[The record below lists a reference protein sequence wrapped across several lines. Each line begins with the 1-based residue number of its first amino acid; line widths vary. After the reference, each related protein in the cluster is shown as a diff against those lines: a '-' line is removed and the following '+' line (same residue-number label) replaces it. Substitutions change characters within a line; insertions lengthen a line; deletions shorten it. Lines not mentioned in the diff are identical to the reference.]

1 MVLST
6 TSFST
11 QRLVLDKEEEV
22 LDDVTVKYISL
33 VDINQVVVGAD
44 AVGADA
50 DAGDNADADAGDGAA
65 GFFTCPPLHPLAS
78 CTVQMIKWLMICP
91 AHSIC
96 FCPFQSDTN
105 CIPGAVD
112 HMTISHTT
120 RACW

>member
-1 MVLST
+1 M
-6 TSFST
+6 
-11 QRLVLDKEEEV
+11 
-22 LDDVTVKYISL
+22 LDDVTVKDISL
-33 VDINQVVVGAD
+33 GNALLLMASNNVEVAKIVGVNQVDVGAN

-50 DAGDNADADAGDGAA
+50 DAGDNAGADADAGDGAA

-78 CTVQMIKWLMICP
+78 CTVQMIKWLMTCP

-96 FCPFQSDTN
+96 FCPFQLDTN
-105 CIPGAVD
+105 CIPDAVD

>member
-1 MVLST
+1 MIVG
-6 TSFST
+6 
-11 QRLVLDKEEEV
+11 V
-22 LDDVTVKYISL
+22 
-33 VDINQVVVGAD
+33 NQVGVGAD

-50 DAGDNADADAGDGAA
+50 DAGGADADADANAGADAGADAGDGAA

-78 CTVQMIKWLMICP
+78 CTVQMIKWLMTCP
-91 AHSIC
+91 ANSIC

-105 CIPGAVD
+105 CIPEVVD

>member
-1 MVLST
+1 MC
-6 TSFST
+6 
-11 QRLVLDKEEEV
+11 EV
-22 LDDVTVKYISL
+22 AMNVGV
-33 VDINQVVVGAD
+33 NQVDVGANAVGADAD

-50 DAGDNADADAGDGAA
+50 NADSDADAGDGAA

-78 CTVQMIKWLMICP
+78 CTVQLIKWLMTCP
-91 AHSIC
+91 AQRIC